1 MFVENDLRK
10 PKTIDKRNWILA
22 FLVSLID
29 CCLRESRDKLR
40 VRLRSMSDQE
50 LLSFSLTA
58 KYMASQ
64 QAEFGQFGQSF
75 LTQIEEARAEWKRRM
90 PDLP

>member
-1 MFVENDLRK
+1 MIFKTPDRPRGGNDER
-10 PKTIDKRNWILA
+10 
-22 FLVSLID
+22 
-29 CCLRESRDKLR
+29 SRDKLR

-75 LTQIEEARAEWKRRM
+75 LIQIEEARAEWKRRM
-90 PDLP
+90 PELP